1 MIARA
6 ARRSS
11 PVLVALLA
19 LACGD
24 AGETREIATVAA
36 GEPPAAENDQEKSDD
51 AGTATRRPPR
61 PRPPA
66 VKKLDGKSRRVAS
79 RRHSRPRR
87 GRWRRLRSQY
97 RRSTLDAEQQRQIE
111 QLEAIGYMQ
120 GSREAPS
127 RSGVTIHEKAAAFS
141 GLNLYVSG
149 HAAEALL
156 IDMRGNVLHR
166 WARGF
171 REVWPDA
178 EVPGNVR
185 NTRFWRWAEPLPDGG
200 LIVIWEGQGIARLD
214 AESNVIWA
222 ALNRAHHEA
231 ELAPSGAIYTL
242 TRKAHVVPRVNEK
255 SPILED
261 FLVVLGPG
269 GNELHRVSLLE
280 AFERAPEEYRRI
292 WEESERR
299 AGDIFHTNAVELLDG
314 RLANRIP
321 AFAEGNV
328 MISSRFLDAIAVLDP
343 EREKI
348 VWAARGEFARQHDPT
363 ILKNGR
369 LLLFDNAGPKGR
381 YSAVREYDPA
391 SMRQI
396 WKYRGSKQ
404 RPFFSATCGT
414 AQRLPNGNTLITES
428 DAGRVLEVTRGGK
441 IVWEFINPHRAGE
454 DGRYV
459 ATLFA
464 MLRLPRSYFDRWSKS
479 AR

>member
-1 MIARA
+1 MIARGSG
-6 ARRSS
+6 RSS
-11 PVLVALLA
+11 LVLVALLA

-24 AGETREIATVAA
+24 AGEKRELAAVEA
-36 GEPPAAENDQEKSDD
+36 GEPSAAKRGREKYDD
-51 AGTATRRPPR
+51 AGTAARRPPR
-61 PRPPA
+61 HRPAA
-66 VKKLDGKSRRVAS
+66 VKEFAKKSRRVAS
-79 RRHSRPRR
+79 RRNSRPRR

-97 RRSTLDAEQQRQIE
+97 RGSTLDAEQKRQIE

-120 GSREAPS
+120 GSREAPG
-127 RSGVTIHEKAAAFS
+127 RSGVTIHKRAAAFS
-141 GLNLYVSG
+141 GLNLYTSG

-156 IDMRGNVLHR
+156 IDMQGNVLHR

-171 REVWPDA
+171 REVWPNA

-185 NTRFWRWAEPLPDGG
+185 STRFWRWAEPLPDGG
-200 LIVIWEGQGIARLD
+200 LIVIWDGQGIARLD

-222 ALNRAHHEA
+222 DLNRAHHEA

-255 SPILED
+255 RPILED

-280 AFERAPEEYRRI
+280 AFARAPEECRRI

-328 MISSRFLDAIAVLDP
+328 MISIRFLDAIAVLDP

-369 LLLFDNAGPKGR
+369 LLLFDNDGPEGR
-381 YSAVREYDPA
+381 HSAVREYDPV
-391 SMRQI
+391 SMRQL
-396 WKYRGSKQ
+396 WEYRGSKQ
-404 RPFFSATCGT
+404 RPFHSATCGT

-428 DAGRVLEVTRGGK
+428 DAGRAFEVSRGKK
-441 IVWEFINPHRAGE
+441 IVWEFVSPHRAGE
-454 DGRYV
+454 DGRYI
-459 ATLFA
+459 ATLFT
-464 MLRLPRSYFDRWSKS
+464 MLRLPRRYFDRWSKS